1 MFDRISR
8 GFKLALSSWNVLYTD
23 KKLIVFP
30 ILSGISCLLVL
41 ASFFIP
47 IAVLVNNGTIRLE
60 GDENTGLPIWG
71 WAVLF
76 AFYFV
81 NYFVIVFFNSALV
94 SCSMMRFNGQQPT
107 IAAGLSAASSRLPQ
121 ILAWAFVSASVG
133 ILLRFVE
140 SLNEKVGAFISKI
153 IGTAWTVLT
162 FFVVPVLVVEK
173 VGPFQAVSRSFQ
185 LLRQSWGESL
195 VGSVGLGL
203 FQFLLVLPGFL
214 AVGGGIYLMASLAPA
229 ALGATVLVLGLL
241 YLLLAFAVSAALDT
255 IFVSAVYQFAAN
267 KTVPQGFDA
276 DTIEHAFEPRK
287 AAA

>member
-8 GFKLALSSWNVLYTD
+8 GFNLALSSWNVLYTD
-23 KKLIVFP
+23 KKLILFP
-30 ILSGISCLLVL
+30 ILSGISCLLVM

-47 IAVLVNNGTIRLE
+47 IAVLVNNGTINLE

-81 NYFVIVFFNSALV
+81 NYFVIVFFNAALV

-107 IAAGLSAASSRLPQ
+107 ISAGLGAAAARLPQ
-121 ILAWAFVSASVG
+121 ILAWALVSASVG
-133 ILLRFVE
+133 ILLRFIE
-140 SLNEKVGAFISKI
+140 SLNEKVGEFISKI

-162 FFVVPVLVVEK
+162 YFVVPVLVVEK

-203 FQFLLVLPGFL
+203 FQFLIVLPGIL
-214 AVGGGIYLMASLAPA
+214 ALVGGGYLVANVAPA
-229 ALGATVLVLGLL
+229 ALGITVLVLGLF

-255 IFVSAVYQFAAN
+255 IFVSAVYQFAAT
-267 KTVPQGFDA
+267 KTVPAGFDPY
-276 DTIEHAFEPRK
+276 TIEHAFEPRK
-287 AAA
+287 AAV